1 MEMIAIEKIVIV
13 ILTGPKRREHSTL
26 ESTRAWR
33 QREQAENIG
42 KSFYCGFYKKGGAGK
57 EAGETGLGFVS
68 VHNFIRLWGLGAVV
82 WDLALG

>member
-1 MEMIAIEKIVIV
+1 METQFVTHSSQKEGHVMR
-13 ILTGPKRREHSTL
+13 TGPCKNAL
-26 ESTRAWR
+26 GFVR
-33 QREQAENIG
+33 QSERGENMG

-68 VHNFIRLWGLGAVV
+68 VHNFIRLWGLWAVV